1 MMQRST
7 QGVLFRQTTSPEP
20 FYAFVPKDLPPEP
33 PLSVDGSLARK
44 LSRADQMLGRLDG
57 LSRILPHPD
66 LLIHFYIRKEAV
78 LSSQIEGTQST
89 LSELLLFELE

>member
-1 MMQRST
+1 
-7 QGVLFRQTTSPEP
+7 
-20 FYAFVPKDLPPEP
+20 
-33 PLSVDGSLARK
+33 
-44 LSRADQMLGRLDG
+44 MLGRLDG

-89 LSELLLFELE
+89 LSDLLLFEMGSPLGSGDGDVEDISNYVAAMRHGLERMKGKNPRRALGKLLLYH

>member
-7 QGVLFRQTTSPEP
+7 QDVLFRQTNSPEP
-20 FYAFVPKDLPPEP
+20 FYAFVPKDLPPELT
-33 PLSVDGSLARK
+33 LSVNGSLARK
-44 LSRADQMLGRLDG
+44 LSRADQMLGMLDG